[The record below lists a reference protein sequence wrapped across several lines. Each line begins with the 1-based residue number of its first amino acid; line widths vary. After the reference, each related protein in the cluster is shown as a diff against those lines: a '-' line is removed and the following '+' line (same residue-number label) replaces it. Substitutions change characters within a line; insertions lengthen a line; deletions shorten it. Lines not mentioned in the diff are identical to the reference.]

1 MSLLEAIKKVEIVI
15 LGVSSIS
22 DKPKDHWKKYRK
34 GHWEKYRTNWLGIIA
49 LANIFGSLV
58 GFFLFKNEK

>member
-15 LGVSSIS
+15 LGSSSIS

-34 GHWEKYRTNWLGIIA
+34 GHWEKYR
-49 LANIFGSLV
+49 
-58 GFFLFKNEK
+58 KNTSDVIVEISD

>member
-15 LGVSSIS
+15 LGVSTIS

-34 GHWEKYRTNWLGIIA
+34 GPWGKCRVN
-49 LANIFGSLV
+49 N
-58 GFFLFKNEK
+58 

>member
-1 MSLLEAIKKVEIVI
+1 MDISREQNMLLLEAIKKVEIVI

-34 GHWEKYRTNWLGIIA
+34 DHWKKYRT
-49 LANIFGSLV
+49 
-58 GFFLFKNEK
+58 KNKD